1 MPLCITVSEC
11 DKNTHL
17 NVNLPTGE
25 KKSAAKNSTV
35 GTELFYLTHH
45 VFAKVKISSFNPAFI
60 VPEEHLESV
69 KEHFHRC

>member
-17 NVNLPTGE
+17 NVNLPTGGE
-25 KKSAAKNSTV
+25 SAAKNSTV
-35 GTELFYLTHH
+35 LSFFLTHH